1 MEIREKAISEIKQLN
16 ADKLITL
23 YEIILSLKK
32 TDSLVRQEKKSLAYL
47 KVRELLNPINGAL
60 ADDIISMREDRI

>member
-32 TDSLVRQEKKSLAYL
+32 TDSVFRQEKKSLTYL
-47 KVRELLNPINGAL
+47 KVRELLNSINGAL

>member
-1 MEIREKAISEIKQLN
+1 MECLNMEIREKAISEIKQLN

-32 TDSLVRQEKKSLAYL
+32 TDSLVRQEKK
-47 KVRELLNPINGAL
+47 RWPI
-60 ADDIISMREDRI
+60 